1 MISLKNTL
9 EAIKQ
14 KISGHEERITALEE
28 YSTDEKV
35 IGTWINGKPLYRKV
49 IVSTTPSSTGWSDTW
64 YNISSLNIETCV
76 NIGGFFSGSDGRK
89 MTLQWADATAGYQT
103 VVSIKGNYLSC
114 GLGSS
119 VSGWKN
125 TSITVILEYTKTTD

>member
-9 EAIKQ
+9 KAIRDKLN
-14 KISGHEERITALEE
+14 GHEERITALEK
-28 YSTDEKV
+28 YSTSETK

-49 IVSTTPSSTGWSDTW
+49 IVSTVPSSTGWSDTW
-64 YNISSLNIETCV
+64 YNISSLNIDTCV

-89 MTLQWADATAGYQT
+89 MTLQWPDVSTGYPM
-103 VVSIKGNYLSC
+103 VVTIKGNYLSI
-114 GLGSS
+114 GIGPS
-119 VSGWKN
+119 VSWKN